1 MELEG
6 DFTTLPIENFYSAP
20 GREIITDFVQPVLGE
35 SVSYDRLTGYFS
47 INALVSVAQG
57 LESLFRKNGRMRL
70 VIGIHDVPIEL
81 VAAWNMGSLISVDL
95 VEDFKTRLFTE
106 IGFLTNQV
114 EKSAIAT
121 IGWMMKLNLL
131 EVRVAAPRSEL
142 GIYHQKRMIFRD
154 SKGNVIAGTGSLN
167 ETKGGHNNIEEM
179 QFNFSWT
186 SPPEMIQPLTQSFER
201 IWSGEE
207 EAVEIHELT
216 SEFATRLLKEIGN
229 PPNPLLNTPV
239 ESTPFQ
245 NVTQEILDL
254 ALKSRLFT
262 PNNISAAALY
272 PHQERVYSESLNRW
286 PIRVLMADE
295 VGLGKTL
302 EAGAV
307 ISYMH
312 QVQEVLKIT
321 ILAPAGLLSQW
332 QDEMDKHFGLTF
344 WKWDSGSKTYITLDG
359 NRSTSRGFGAPG
371 APSLQLVSAQW
382 ARQNPEIFLGSNPE
396 MLLVDEAHAAR
407 VQIDDYGNHKSTKL
421 WALLDSLKD
430 KIAHIVLM
438 TATPMQIQPEEYH
451 SLLKILGLPDPWDRF
466 VIYENSLKIIAKT
479 NSNPTFQDAADLS
492 ILIISTFQSSEWLPK
507 ILTKEEYTKIL
518 ELSAL
523 SQESAFK
530 RANLV
535 LKSFDDYRRILM
547 KVHPANF
554 LTCRNTKS
562 GLEEFG
568 YKFPTRNF
576 TAPAVSMNAAH
587 TRFEQHLEAYLSNG
601 YGRTE
606 MAIRPDNAFPIGF
619 AKSTYYQR
627 LVSSLFAA
635 HNSLSRRRDKL
646 QQIYDEIIQGNYE
659 SISQYF
665 NLLAD
670 DDDGLDDGYELL
682 DGFVIERNKLENVL
696 DIIKYEI
703 ALEVQTLKDLVREL
717 DAIGPDLSS
726 SDPKFIEAMNQ
737 LEAKVSNAPVLIFS
751 RYTDTLDG
759 FLSLFR
765 KSDLALNVSG
775 YSLYTGGAV
784 WIYEDGVTKE
794 ATKSDV
800 TEALEDCR
808 IQIIFCSDAA
818 SEGLN
823 LQSAQTIINLDVP
836 WNPARLEQR
845 IGRIARLGQKAPE
858 VEIVNLWYPRSVEA
872 QMYRRLLARRDE
884 YQIAVGEFPEIF
896 GRAIKDAVS
905 DRLSNTGAS
914 SDPMNELREM
924 RKSFQRVALEEVW
937 QRGPLDM
944 PPSKALRED
953 LFRFV
958 EGASQIKPNQFSG
971 LVYTSE
977 VGKRGSLTLTS
988 PALSVSTK
996 IDFNPVVDVGWMP
1009 FGIIE
1014 NRAGPLAFSLQFPDG
1029 TFRILKASAIGGL
1042 LLSVV
1047 GLEPLIELHFATGN
1061 FAIEQIQRAIEEA
1074 INLEYLVPKHSRG
1087 IVRQKS
1093 EIGLP
1098 REIDSTQLKFRLL
1111 GKSRVEV
1118 Q

>member
-6 DFTTLPIENFYSAP
+6 DFTTLQIKNFYSAP
-20 GREIITDFVQPVLGE
+20 GREIITNFVRPVLGE
-35 SVSYDRLTGYFS
+35 SVAYDRLTGYFS
-47 INALVSVAQG
+47 INALVSIAQG

-70 VIGIHDVPIEL
+70 VIGIHDVPFDL
-81 VAAWNMGSLISVDL
+81 VAAWNMGSLLPADL
-95 VEDFKTRLFTE
+95 VEQCKIRLFAE
-106 IGFLTNQV
+106 AGYLTDQV
-114 EKSAIAT
+114 EKNAITT
-121 IGWMMKLNLL
+121 IGWMMKLKLL
-131 EVRVAAPRSEL
+131 EVRIAAPRNES

-154 SKGNVIAGTGSLN
+154 AHGNIIAGTGSLN

-179 QFNFSWT
+179 HFNFSWN
-186 SPPEMIQPLTQSFER
+186 SVPEMIEPLTQSFER
-201 IWSGEE
+201 IWNGEE
-207 EAVEIHELT
+207 ESVEIHELD
-216 SEFATRLLKEIGN
+216 SEFATRLLKEIGS
-229 PPNPLLNTPV
+229 PPNPLTATSKIPLNI
-239 ESTPFQ
+239 Q
-245 NVTQEILDL
+245 NITEEILDL
-254 ALKSRLFT
+254 ARKSPFFT

-272 PHQERVYSESLNRW
+272 PHQERVFTESLNRW

-302 EAGAV
+302 EGGAV
-307 ISYMH
+307 ISYMNH
-312 QVQEVLKIT
+312 VQKVTKIT

-332 QDEMDKHFGLTF
+332 QDEMSKHFGLIF
-344 WKWDSGSKTYITLDG
+344 WKWDSGSKSYISHNG
-359 NRSTSRGFGAPG
+359 NRSASKGFGAPG

-382 ARQNPEIFLGSNPE
+382 ARQNFELFSSSKPE

-421 WALLDSLKD
+421 WKLLDKLKD
-430 KIAHIVLM
+430 QITHIVLM
-438 TATPMQIQPEEYH
+438 TATPMQIRPEEYH
-451 SLLKILGLPDPWDRF
+451 GLLNILGLPDPWNRF
-466 VIYENSLKIIAKT
+466 DIYENSLKIIAKT
-479 NSNPTFQDAADLS
+479 NPKPTFQDAADVS
-492 ILIISTFQSSEWLPK
+492 TLIISTFQSSEWLPK
-507 ILTKEEYTKIL
+507 ILTKEEYTQIL

-523 SQESAFK
+523 LDASSFK
-530 RANLV
+530 KANLV
-535 LKSFDDYRRILM
+535 LNSFDDFRRILM
-547 KVHPANF
+547 KIHPANF
-554 LTCRNTKS
+554 LTCRNTKT
-562 GLEEFG
+562 GLEKFG
-568 YKFPTRNF
+568 YKFPERKF
-576 TAPAVSMNAAH
+576 SAPPVSMSAAH
-587 TRFEQHLEAYLSNG
+587 NRFEQHLEAYLSNG

-646 QQIYDEIIQGNYE
+646 QQIHDEIMLGNYE

-670 DDDGLDDGYELL
+670 DDDGLDDGYEHL
-682 DGFVIERNKLENVL
+682 DGFVIERNRLVQVLEIV
-696 DIIKYEI
+696 KYEI

-717 DAIGPDLSS
+717 EAIGPDLSS
-726 SDPKFIEAMNQ
+726 NDPKFIEAMKQ
-737 LEAKVSNAPVLIFS
+737 LEAKVSQAPVLVFS

-759 FLSLFR
+759 FLGFFR
-765 KSDLALNVSG
+765 KSNLAINISG

-784 WIYEDGVTKE
+784 WIYEDGATSE

-800 TEALEDCR
+800 TEALEDGR

-845 IGRIARLGQKAPE
+845 IGRIARLGQKASK
-858 VEIVNLWYPRSVEA
+858 VEIINLWYPRSVEA
-872 QMYRRLLARRDE
+872 QMYRRLLERRDE

-896 GRAIKDAVS
+896 GKAITDAVS
-905 DRLSNTGAS
+905 DRLSNTGGL
-914 SDPMNELREM
+914 SDPLTELREM
-924 RKSFQRVALEEVW
+924 RNSFQRVALEEVW

-958 EGASQIKPNQFSG
+958 ENASQINPIDFSG

-977 VGKRGSLTLTS
+977 VGQRGSLTLTS

-996 IDFNPVVDVGWMP
+996 VDFGPVVDAGWIQV
-1009 FGIIE
+1009 GIIE
-1014 NRAGPLAFSLQFPDG
+1014 NETGPLAFSLRFPDG
-1029 TFRILKASAIGGL
+1029 AFRILKASAFGGL

-1047 GLEPLIELHFATGN
+1047 GLETIKESHFATGK
-1061 FAIEQIQRAIEEA
+1061 FTIEKIQWALEET
-1074 INLEYLVPKHSRG
+1074 INLEYLIPKHSRG
-1087 IVRQKS
+1087 IIRQKV

-1098 REIDSTQLKFRLL
+1098 MQIDLAQLKFRLL
-1111 GKSRVEV
+1111 GNSRVEV

>member
-6 DFTTLPIENFYSAP
+6 DFTTLKIENFYSAP
-20 GREIITDFVQPVLGE
+20 GREIITDFVRPVLGE
-35 SVSYDRLTGYFS
+35 SVAYDRLTGYFS
-47 INALVSVAQG
+47 INALVSIAQG

-70 VIGIHDVPIEL
+70 VIGIHDVPIDL
-81 VAAWNMGSLISVDL
+81 VAAWNMGSLMPVDL
-95 VEDFKTRLFTE
+95 VEECKTRLFNE
-106 IGFLTNQV
+106 IGFLTDQV

-121 IGWMMKLNLL
+121 IGWMMKLNLM
-131 EVRVAAPRSEL
+131 EVRVAAPRNER

-179 QFNFSWT
+179 QFNFSWN

-201 IWSGEE
+201 IWSGQE

-216 SEFATRLLKEIGN
+216 SEFATRLLREIGN

-239 ESTPFQ
+239 ESTPSQ

-254 ALKSRLFT
+254 ARKSPLFT

-312 QVQEVLKIT
+312 HVQKVSKIT

-344 WKWDSGSKTYITLDG
+344 WKWDSGSRTYISLEG
-359 NRSTSRGFGAPG
+359 NRSTSRGFGAQG

-382 ARQNPEIFLGSNPE
+382 ARQNPEIFSDSTPE

-421 WALLDSLKD
+421 WKLLDTLKD

-438 TATPMQIQPEEYH
+438 TATPMQIRPEEYH
-451 SLLKILGLPDPWDRF
+451 SLLKILGLPDPWNRF
-466 VIYENSLKIIAKT
+466 EIYENSLKIIAKT
-479 NSNPTFQDAADLS
+479 NPNPTFQDAADLS
-492 ILIISTFQSSEWLPK
+492 TLIISTFQSSEWLPK
-507 ILTKEEYTKIL
+507 ILTEDEYGKIL
-518 ELSAL
+518 ELSAI
-523 SQESAFK
+523 SKESPFK

-535 LKSFDDYRRILM
+535 LKSFDDFRRILM

-635 HNSLSRRRDKL
+635 HNSLSRRGDKL

-682 DGFVIERNKLENVL
+682 DGFVIERNKLEKVL
-696 DIIKYEI
+696 DIVRYEI

-726 SDPKFIEAMNQ
+726 NDPKFIEAMNQ
-737 LEAKVSNAPVLIFS
+737 LEAKVSKAPVLIFS

-759 FLSLFR
+759 FLNLFR
-765 KSDLALNVSG
+765 KSDLALSVSG

-784 WIYEDGVTKE
+784 WIYADGVTKE
-794 ATKSDV
+794 ATKTDV
-800 TEALEDCR
+800 TEALEDGR

-845 IGRIARLGQKAPE
+845 IGRIARLGQKAAE

-914 SDPMNELREM
+914 SDPMDELREM

-953 LFRFV
+953 LFRFI
-958 EGASQIKPNQFSG
+958 ENAALINPANFAG

-996 IDFNPVVDVGWMP
+996 IDFNPAVDAGWIQV
-1009 FGIIE
+1009 GIIE
-1014 NRAGPLAFSLQFPDG
+1014 NEAGPLAFSLQFPDD
-1029 TFRILKASAIGGL
+1029 TLRILRASAFGGL

-1047 GLEPLIELHFATGN
+1047 GLEPIKESHFATGK
-1061 FAIEQIQRAIEEA
+1061 FTIDQLERAIAEA
-1074 INLEYLVPKHSRG
+1074 INLEYLVPQHSRG
-1087 IVRQKS
+1087 IVRQRF

-1098 REIDSTQLKFRLL
+1098 QEIHSTQLKFRLL

-1118 Q
+1118 P